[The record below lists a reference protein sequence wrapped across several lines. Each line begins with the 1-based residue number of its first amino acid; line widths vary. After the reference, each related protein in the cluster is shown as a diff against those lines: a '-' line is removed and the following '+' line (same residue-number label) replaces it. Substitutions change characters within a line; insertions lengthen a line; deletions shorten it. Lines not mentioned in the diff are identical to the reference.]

1 MPYVPLRKAV
11 EKLGLHP
18 NTLRRYADQ
27 GQIETI
33 KTKAGQRLFNVESYI
48 MGATQSALVCYCR
61 VSSNKQKDDLQRQVA
76 YMQSLYP
83 KAEIIRDIGSGLNF
97 NRIGL
102 RSLLDRLM
110 QGDQLEIVVACRD
123 RLTRFGF
130 ELIEYMVE
138 QNGGKIVVLD
148 QSEHC
153 PESELVQDILA
164 IIHLFSCR
172 LHGLRKYGDKIKKDQ
187 DLSQCR
193 TEKKS

>member
-48 MGATQSALVCYCR
+48 MGATSSALVCYCR
-61 VSSNKQKDDLQRQVA
+61 VSSNKHGDLQRQVA

-83 KAEIIRDIGSGLNF
+83 KAEVIRDIGSGLNF
-97 NRIGL
+97 KRKGL

-110 QGDQLEIVVACRD
+110 RGDQLEIVVACRD

-164 IIHLFSCR
+164 IIDVFSCR
-172 LHGLRKYGDKIKKDQ
+172 LHGLRKYGDKIKKDK
-187 DLSQCR
+187 DLPECR
-193 TEKKS
+193 TEEKS